1 AARPRGQR
9 RPTGPEEGDGN
20 MSRRGSKPKKN
31 PATGQYEIRVDTAPA
46 GARRRQVWVRGK
58 TLRECQSAVN
68 ELLVGVDQGTHVD
81 KRKLTV
87 KEWADSWLAGLPA
100 TGLRARTVAFYADM
114 TGHLVKHIG
123 DARLQSLLGT
133 DLNACYVA
141 LGTEGRRAGRGLSA
155 ATVRKVHITAHK
167 MFEEAKR

>member
-1 AARPRGQR
+1 
-9 RPTGPEEGDGN
+9 
-20 MSRRGSKPKKN
+20 
-31 PATGQYEIRVDTAPA
+31 
-46 GARRRQVWVRGK
+46 
-58 TLRECQSAVN
+58 
-68 ELLVGVDQGTHVD
+68 
-81 KRKLTV
+81 
-87 KEWADSWLAGLPA
+87 
-100 TGLRARTVAFYADM
+100 GLRARTVAFYADM

-167 MFEEAKR
+167 MFEEAKRQRVLVRNPADDASPPSESAARPPEMKTWTPGELRAFLDFTADDDLGVLFRVVGMTGLRLSEACGLKWSDLEGDRLSVQRQVTTAGKS